1 MYWDDISPTGPGK
14 TGVAAPGLFGTQR
27 PPLSP
32 FQMPGGIY
40 APMIHPWS
48 SGRDLY
54 FNLSLWSA
62 YDVMLMHTVLP

>member
-1 MYWDDISPTGPGK
+1 
-14 TGVAAPGLFGTQR
+14 
-27 PPLSP
+27 
-32 FQMPGGIY
+32 GGIY

-62 YDVMLMHTVLP
+62 